1 MNIHNPIEQIAG
13 QVYYNNMAISKALV
27 NISEE
32 RKIEIQYEDF
42 CENPLKVYNDLKEK
56 LKIQGYPISEK
67 YCGELQFG
75 LTRKNV
81 DSNIIESYRRF
92 MKRIDK
98 NSLE

>member
-1 MNIHNPIEQIAG
+1 
-13 QVYYNNMAISKALV
+13 
-27 NISEE
+27 
-32 RKIEIQYEDF
+32 
-42 CENPLKVYNDLKEK
+42 LKEK